1 MNDKMIELEGQQTE
15 FGAVQQAAL
24 QSAVSDVQSENALVS
39 AQASNLLE
47 NTKLLGIIDK
57 LAKRYAGSTM
67 VPVNYQNKPDNCF
80 VAVELAARM
89 NVSPTLV
96 MQNLIVVQGKPSWA
110 GQACIAL
117 VNGSGKFTHD
127 LDFIETGTPN
137 TEKWG
142 CYCETVRKSDGRK
155 LTGAEITMDMAKKEG
170 WLDKNGS
177 KWKTMPDQMLK
188 YRAASFFARTYC
200 PEVLMGFSTADEA
213 EDIAPVQEKTTI
225 KL

>member
-1 MNDKMIELEGQQTE
+1 MNDKMMELEGHQSE

-24 QSAVSDVQSENALVS
+24 QNAVSDVQSDNALVT
-39 AQASNLLE
+39 AQANNLLE
-47 NTKLLGIIDK
+47 NTKLLNSIWKMAGIY
-57 LAKRYAGSTM
+57 AKSSM
-67 VPVNYQNKPDNCF
+67 VPTNYQGKPENCF
-80 VAVELAARM
+80 VAVELAGRM
-89 NVSPTLV
+89 GISPTLV
-96 MQNLIVVQGKPSWA
+96 MQGLTVVQGRPSWS
-110 GQACIAL
+110 GQSCIAL

-155 LTGAEITMDMAKKEG
+155 LVGTEITMEMAKKEG

-213 EDIAPVQEKTTI
+213 EDIAPVKETTTVR
-225 KL
+225 L